1 MKLVDID
8 IESIE
13 TRIITGYLAFFLIHV
28 LTTSCIGIFKQQLEQ
43 IGKNGFF
50 FSTILYLLI
59 ISFEIFINMFR
70 SKIINMKYL

>member
-1 MKLVDID
+1 MKLVNID

-13 TRIITGYLAFFLIHV
+13 TRIITGYLVFFLIHV
-28 LTTSCIGIFKQQLEQ
+28 LTTSIGIFKQQLEQ

-50 FSTILYLLI
+50 FRTILYLLI

-70 SKIINMKYL
+70 SKIINMKYV

>member
-1 MKLVDID
+1 MKLVNID

-28 LTTSCIGIFKQQLEQ
+28 LTTSIGIFKQQLEQ
-43 IGKNGFF
+43 IRKNGFF

>member
-1 MKLVDID
+1 MKLVNID

-28 LTTSCIGIFKQQLEQ
+28 LTTSIGIFKQQLEQ

-50 FSTILYLLI
+50 FSILYLLI

>member
-1 MKLVDID
+1 MKLVNID

-28 LTTSCIGIFKQQLEQ
+28 LTTSIGIFKQQLEQ

-50 FSTILYLLI
+50 LAQF
-59 ISFEIFINMFR
+59 FI
-70 SKIINMKYL
+70 Y